1 MVKVGDRVKL
11 VKEYGAWCS
20 DNVGK
25 EGTVMGR
32 APDGFVTVVFDASE
46 GEAYEKDWGNPD
58 HLELISTTPTYS
70 IPADTE
76 TVTLKY
82 ADGSTQDI
90 DVKDRARGV
99 PEWVKDGQWVVNK
112 ISGVIARLSTE
123 SVGFNVRYLT
133 GMSYNFSASD
143 VHERFRPFTNSDWKW
158 GMWAEYR
165 GEKVFVCSGELPFDL
180 IRIDANPDGKI
191 HTTLGSNG
199 YVNIDQLIPTT
210 AP

>member
-11 VKEYGAWCS
+11 VKQYGAWCS

-25 EGTVMGR
+25 EGTVT
-32 APDGFVTVVFDASE
+32 AFDGGKYVNVLFDNSE
-46 GEAYEKDWGNPD
+46 GQTLENDWGNIS
-58 HLELISTTPTYS
+58 HLEIISTTPTYT

-90 DVKDRARGV
+90 DVKDRARGI
-99 PEWVKDGQWVVNK
+99 PEWVKDGAWVVNK
-112 ISGVIARLSTE
+112 LTGVIARLFTATM
-123 SVGFNVRYLT
+123 GFNVRYLT
-133 GMSYNFSASD
+133 DMSYIFSAPD

-165 GEKVFVCSGELPFDL
+165 GEKVFVCENSILGVHASKKNDPYFFALYDEL
-180 IRIDANPDGKI
+180 
-191 HTTLGSNG
+191 T
-199 YVNIDQLIPTT
+199 PTT

>member
-11 VKEYGAWCS
+11 VKEGGSWCS
-20 DNVGK
+20 ENVGK
-25 EGTVMGR
+25 EGTVTYF
-32 APDGFVTVVFDASE
+32 DGGKYVYVLFDNSGGQAF
-46 GEAYEKDWGNPD
+46 GNDWGNIS

-99 PEWVKDGQWVVNK
+99 PEWVKDGAWVVNK
-112 ISGVIARLSTE
+112 LTGVIARLSRA
-123 SVGFNVRYLT
+123 SIGFNVQYLT
-133 GMSYNFSASD
+133 DMSYIFSVSD

-165 GEKVFVCSGELPFDL
+165 GEKVFVCENSVIGVCASRKTDPYFFAAYAE
-180 IRIDANPDGKI
+180 I
-191 HTTLGSNG
+191 T
-199 YVNIDQLIPTT
+199 PTT